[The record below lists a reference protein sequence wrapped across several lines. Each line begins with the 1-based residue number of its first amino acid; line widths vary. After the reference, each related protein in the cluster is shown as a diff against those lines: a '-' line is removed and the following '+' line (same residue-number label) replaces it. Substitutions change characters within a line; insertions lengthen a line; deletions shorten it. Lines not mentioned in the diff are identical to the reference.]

1 MLPSGREALRLLAAC
16 LVSIAL
22 WVVAPHVARTS
33 EDEPDIRD
41 RMAEIF
47 ESIRFLL
54 PVSVSDEQFRSPR
67 NKPEIRAALQS
78 LATNSLA
85 LAEHASD
92 ADAGMTFLGQALAR
106 HAEDTLELYDESRFE
121 DAAFFLQQV
130 TEYCIACHTKLPS
143 TADAPIASH
152 FLEKKDLSS
161 LPLEERATLQVAT
174 RQFDD
179 ALESFEA
186 LFASEL
192 VHPAVLIGPLTD
204 YLTVSIRVKGDFTRP
219 IATLEQFA
227 QRGDLWRHLRSDIE
241 SWIASLR
248 RFEALDG
255 LQINLEAARR
265 LIDEAKELISFPA
278 DRRALINYI
287 AASSILH
294 RYVES
299 HSRSD
304 VDLSEAYYLL
314 GLTESR
320 FEHDYWFSQADVYLE
335 TAIRLAPQSAF
346 AERAYDLL
354 EEKIILD
361 YTGSSGVYLPE
372 EIEAWLEEL
381 RRLIE
386 EESQEGEDYKGRVVM
401 LSGERGSIGHA
412 E

>member
-1 MLPSGREALRLLAAC
+1 MLPSRRIALRLLAAC
-16 LVSIAL
+16 LMSILL
-22 WVVAPHVARTS
+22 WVVAPHAARTS
-33 EDEPDIRD
+33 ENESDIRD
-41 RMAEIF
+41 RMAQIF

-54 PVSVSDEQFRSPR
+54 PVSVSDEQFRNPR

-85 LAEHASD
+85 LADHASET
-92 ADAGMTFLGQALAR
+92 DAGMTFLSHALAR
-106 HAEDTLELYDESRFE
+106 HAVDTLELYDESRFE
-121 DAAFFLQQV
+121 DAAFFLHQV

-152 FLEKKDLSS
+152 FLNKKDLSS

-179 ALESFEA
+179 ALASFEA

-204 YLTVSIRVKGDFTRP
+204 YLTVSIRVKGDFSRP
-219 IATLEQFA
+219 IATLEQFV

-241 SWIASLR
+241 SWISSLR

-255 LQINLEAARR
+255 LQIELEAARR
-265 LIDEAKELISFPA
+265 LIDEAKQLISFPA

-287 AASSILH
+287 AASSILL
-294 RYVES
+294 RYIES
-299 HSRSD
+299 HSRPD

-346 AERAYDLL
+346 AERAYVLL

-372 EIEAWLEEL
+372 DVEVWLEEL

-386 EESQEGEDYKGRVVM
+386 EEVQESDDHEGRVVM
-401 LSGERGSIGHA
+401 SSMVSADG
-412 E
+412 